1 MIQDTRSR
9 QLPFSF
15 KIGSKLVAPG
25 LEAAME
31 RMSVGQSAMIFIP
44 SWHAYGT
51 TGKPP
56 WIPPG
61 ADLIYQVDLI
71 RIN

>member
-1 MIQDTRSR
+1 M
-9 QLPFSF
+9 
-15 KIGSKLVAPG
+15 APG

-61 ADLIYQVDLI
+61 ADLIYLVDLL
-71 RIN
+71 RIGSVRLKETRQEWMGWIL